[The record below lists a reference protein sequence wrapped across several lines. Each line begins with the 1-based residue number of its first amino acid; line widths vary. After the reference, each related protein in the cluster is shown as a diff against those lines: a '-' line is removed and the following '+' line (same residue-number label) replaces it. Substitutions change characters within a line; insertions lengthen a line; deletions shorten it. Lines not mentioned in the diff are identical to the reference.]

1 MYSGFAADF
10 LELLETEEE
19 EEEDDDDETEAA
31 DERDGVD
38 EAYFSEAKELAEGLF
53 IF

>member
-19 EEEDDDDETEAA
+19 EDDDDDETEAA